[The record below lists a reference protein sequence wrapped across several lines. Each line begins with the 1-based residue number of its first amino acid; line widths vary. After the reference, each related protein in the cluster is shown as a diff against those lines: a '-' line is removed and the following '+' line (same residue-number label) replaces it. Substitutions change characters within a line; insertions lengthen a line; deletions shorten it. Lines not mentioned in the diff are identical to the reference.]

1 MVRRVELNMAT
12 KKNAR
17 KPLEPTLRHVWLA
30 GLGLIVV
37 GRREALAAV
46 ADATQR
52 LDAAR
57 QQAAT
62 FASATQRDVL
72 DRLADA
78 REQGEARVGQFSADV
93 EARLEP
99 VLVKLGLKK
108 KSARKASRSRKS
120 ALARAKTVRKPSPRK
135 PATRRARRA

>member
-1 MVRRVELNMAT
+1 MVRHVELNMAT

-52 LDAAR
+52 FDAAR

-62 FASATQRDVL
+62 FASTTQRDVL

-108 KSARKASRSRKS
+108 KPARKASRSRK
-120 ALARAKTVRKPSPRK
+120 AAPVRAKTVRKPAPRK
-135 PATRRARRA
+135 PAARRTRRA